1 MTPPDT
7 EELAEG
13 GADEEESPQTPFL
26 DAASTGPVL
35 TDAFSEEELDELGR
49 DISADFDADVES
61 CEGFVERV
69 AEWNKLYDSVMEKK
83 TFPFDRAA
91 NVNLPVLQTTLL
103 QIHGRIYDMINPA
116 KGNVFHS
123 VPLHTDP
130 EEVARAIRTEI
141 LANYWARHECTE
153 FNTTLDVLSWRTVFY
168 GSNFSAMDWDENEGR
183 ATYESVPIED
193 MVVPW
198 DARSA
203 RPDMK
208 DVPRYTWVRRMTFW
222 DIQRDIQRG
231 FFRDV
236 PEMQPEDT
244 KDDDRNPLQ
253 AYRDKNSGLSKSG
266 DGGTTKKDGLRKV
279 LIHYCKRDLPEEPAK
294 HEAFDGRQHALRVW
308 VDHETM
314 KVLRVV
320 LREEPDPRDQARFQK
335 EQGAYLQYV
344 SQQAHFEAS
353 GGVTMDP
360 MTGLEMPI
368 PPPTPVEEPKP
379 QRVREITFHTHWKG
393 FNSEGFYGLGYGAIV
408 SPINKAMNAMVNQKI
423 DLMTINNAGGGY
435 KSRQVRFPSGNIM
448 HQPGQWV
455 DVDAMPDA
463 LKNGL
468 VPRQVQPGDPAT
480 PQMLE
485 MLESWVQKAT
495 GSGETLAGEP
505 SKSNETA
512 TAATNRYDAAVKQ
525 ISVLASRMVQSYMKN
540 DVEMLW
546 RLFAA
551 YLPDEDYKYVINEQG
566 QSQQIPVAA
575 RDFAA
580 ESRVYPVA
588 DPRVITRQDR
598 IQDAQ
603 QFLML
608 ATQDPMLASN
618 PQVRFFAL
626 QNYLTAMDKHEVL
639 AMLKPPAPP
648 PPVPQQDENADFL
661 RGKQPQVHPQDND
674 AEHLADMATFK
685 VSPEFKAMTPEM
697 QSAYEQHGRN
707 HIAAKMQ
714 KERQNAPQ
722 GAPPVPGM
730 AAVGNDP
737 GAGLAPS

>member
-1 MTPPDT
+1 MSPDT
-7 EELAEG
+7 EGPQEDVAGDEPDAQPAFMSAE
-13 GADEEESPQTPFL
+13 
-26 DAASTGPVL
+26 STGPVL
-35 TDAFSEEELDELGR
+35 TDAFSEEELDALGME
-49 DISADFDADVES
+49 IAADFEADCESDAP
-61 CEGFVERV
+61 FLERV

-83 TFPFDRAA
+83 TFPFDKCS

-103 QIHGRIYDMINPA
+103 QIHGRVYDMINPA
-116 KGNVFHS
+116 KGNIFHS
-123 VPLHTDP
+123 VPLHSDK
-130 EEVARAIRTEI
+130 EEIARALRTEI
-141 LANYWARHECTE
+141 IANYWARHECTE
-153 FNTTLDVLSWRTVFY
+153 FNTTLDVLSWRTIFY
-168 GSNFSAMDWDENEGR
+168 GSNFSAMDWDDNEGR
-183 ATYESVPIED
+183 PTYDSVPIED

-198 DARSA
+198 DAQSS

-222 DIQRDIQRG
+222 DVQRDMDRG
-231 FFRDV
+231 FFRNV
-236 PEMQPEDT
+236 PELQPENT
-244 KDDDRNPLQ
+244 RDDEKNPLQ
-253 AYRDKNSGLSKSG
+253 AYRAKNSGLSKSG

-279 LIHYCKRDLPEEPAK
+279 LIHYCKRDLPEEPAR
-294 HEAFDGRQHALRVW
+294 HEAFDGRAHALRVW
-308 VDHETM
+308 LDHETS

-320 LREEPDPRDQARFQK
+320 LREEPDPKDEARFKK

-344 SQQAHFEAS
+344 AQQASFEQN
-353 GGVTMDP
+353 GGMTMDP
-360 MTGLEMPI
+360 MTGMPMPI
-368 PPPTPVEEPKP
+368 PPPVPVPEPKP
-379 QRVREITFHTHWKG
+379 QRTREITFHTHWKG

-408 SPINKAMNAMVNQKI
+408 APINKAMNALVNQKI
-423 DLMTINNAGGGY
+423 DLATINNAGGGY
-435 KSRQVRFPSGNIM
+435 KSRLVRFPSGNIM

-480 PQMLE
+480 PQLLE

-505 SKSNETA
+505 SRSNETA
-512 TAATNRYDAAVKQ
+512 TAATNRYDSAMKQ
-525 ISVLASRMVQSYMKN
+525 ISVLASRMVQSYMKQ

-551 YLPDEDYKYVINEQG
+551 YLPDDDYKYIINEQG
-566 QSQQIPVAA
+566 QSAQIPVAA

-598 IQDAQ
+598 VQDAQ

-608 ATQDPMLASN
+608 ASQDPMLAAN

-626 QNYLTAMDKHEVL
+626 QNFLTAMDKHEVL

-648 PPVPQQDENADFL
+648 PPVPQVDENADFL
-661 RGKQPQVHPQDND
+661 RGKNPQVHPQDND
-674 AEHLADMATFK
+674 MEHLAEMANFK
-685 VSPEFKAMTPEM
+685 VSDEYKAMTPEM
-697 QSAYEQHGRN
+697 QAAYDQHGRN
-707 HIAAKMQ
+707 HLAAHMQ
-714 KERQNAPQ
+714 KASKNAPQ

-730 AAVGNDP
+730 AAVGND
-737 GAGLAPS
+737 AGTGLLPS